1 MVPTDLDETGRPMTD
16 PTDVPAA
23 SQTYGVELEA
33 PDRQRRLL
41 SLLAWPLRVIGAGL
55 GIVDEPSFGDV
66 VVRRLDDGSEVLR
79 LPVTGTEE
87 TAIGLDEIQQQ
98 LDGLSASEFQ
108 ARWGLER

>member
-1 MVPTDLDETGRPMTD
+1 MTD
-16 PTDVPAA
+16 PTDVPDVPAA

-33 PDRQRRLL
+33 PDRRRRLL
-41 SLLAWPLRVIGAGL
+41 ALLAWPVRVIGAGL
-55 GIVDEPSFGDV
+55 GYVDEPSFGDV

-87 TAIGLDEIQQQ
+87 TAIGLDEIEHQ
-98 LDGLSASEFQ
+98 LDGLTASEFQ